1 MNEQEAYLTAF
12 YWLAD
17 SWLYDNY
24 FSFEKEI
31 DIEEFSDPI
40 AHLLDDMQPGATK
53 QPNGDD
59 ETWQVWHQAV
69 AIASDAS
76 KIDET
81 EKLVIPAELTAPV
94 SLSDLQ
100 AYGAMAIFLQRQAD
114 ADIQRWGRR
123 IASQTTGSAWKQ
135 WQEHRASMHPAA
147 APATLTAKQLQ
158 GATWAFLDKYSV
170 GYDPFELRSFVASI
184 EEWQTTGDSVLDE
197 QWRAVVK
204 TVGVDVTRITLEQ
217 GLDITLAFL
226 DQADWEDT
234 DLAEKA
240 TLQNKLTQ
248 RTIDGHLNPETM
260 SNWKVAWQHWNLA
273 AVLTTENWASDNLS
287 FTDDE
292 DYDDDGAGV
301 RPAWQLGAVYSALY
315 VILRLILLAVG
326 QPGRLPTAVL
336 SIEMSNQVLTVLV
349 SILIIVAVWLLVAA
363 IITSVI
369 WLWRRWKLR

>member
-1 MNEQEAYLTAF
+1 
-12 YWLAD
+12 
-17 SWLYDNY
+17 
-24 FSFEKEI
+24 
-31 DIEEFSDPI
+31 
-40 AHLLDDMQPGATK
+40 
-53 QPNGDD
+53 
-59 ETWQVWHQAV
+59 
-69 AIASDAS
+69 
-76 KIDET
+76 
-81 EKLVIPAELTAPV
+81 
-94 SLSDLQ
+94 
-100 AYGAMAIFLQRQAD
+100 
-114 ADIQRWGRR
+114 
-123 IASQTTGSAWKQ
+123 
-135 WQEHRASMHPAA
+135 MHPAA
-147 APATLTAKQLQ
+147 APASLSAKQLL

-336 SIEMSNQVLTVLV
+336 SIEMSNQVLAVLV